1 MLPVKQC
8 EIIVPGN
15 DVYQV
20 NRLLQSN
27 DLKVKY
33 STL

>member
-8 EIIVPGN
+8 EIIVSGN

-20 NRLLQSN
+20 NRLLLSN
-27 DLKVKY
+27 DLREKY